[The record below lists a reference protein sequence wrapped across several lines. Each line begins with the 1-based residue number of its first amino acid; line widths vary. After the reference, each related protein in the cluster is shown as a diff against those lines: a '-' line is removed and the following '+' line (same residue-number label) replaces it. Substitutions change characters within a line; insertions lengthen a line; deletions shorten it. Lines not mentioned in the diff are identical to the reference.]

1 MNGVSELRGKAKP
14 HLHMKGMRTWTQVVA
29 KHQVTNL
36 NTITTAKDIQ
46 EYLFYLVFYFL
57 PLSTSQRRSVL
68 WVPGGNPQ
76 LDGMVWFEN
85 QKRYELRT
93 QALLL
98 CYVKSCAQDTRCE
111 LRWHTA
117 YTQVTSTRHCLIFL
131 TWIYIYVYN
140 Y

>member
-1 MNGVSELRGKAKP
+1 MNGVSELSGKAKP

-29 KHQVTNL
+29 KHRVTNL

-57 PLSTSQRRSVL
+57 PLSTSQLRSVL

-85 QKRYELRT
+85 
-93 QALLL
+93 AM
-98 CYVKSCAQDTRCE
+98 
-111 LRWHTA
+111 
-117 YTQVTSTRHCLIFL
+117 
-131 TWIYIYVYN
+131 N
-140 Y
+140 